1 MTFDLFGHHLPQ
13 QQDDFG
19 PDITLLRGFVLQK
32 TEQLMTAIEQITS
45 LSPLRY
51 LQTPGGYTMSAAMT
65 NCGDTGWISDHHGY
79 RYNTIDPVTGQSWPP
94 MPALWQQLAE
104 SAASQAGF
112 TGFIPDACLINR
124 YTPDAK
130 MSLHQD
136 KDERDI
142 TAPIVS
148 VSLGMTA
155 TFLFGGT
162 KRSDT
167 TVKIPL
173 LHGDVIV
180 WGRSVRLN
188 YHGIAPLKNTPH
200 PLLGAQRFNLTFRKT
215 R

>member
-1 MTFDLFGHHLPQ
+1 MTFDLFGHDLPL

-19 PDITLLRGFVLQK
+19 PDLILLRGFALPK
-32 TEQLMTAIEQITS
+32 AEQLMAAIGHITTQ
-45 LSPLRY
+45 SPLRY

-65 NCGDTGWISDHHGY
+65 NCGNTGWISDDHGY
-79 RYNTIDPVTGQSWPP
+79 RYSPVDPLSRKNWPV
-94 MPALWQQLAE
+94 MPELLQQLATD
-104 SAASQAGF
+104 AASQAGF
-112 TGFIPDACLINR
+112 TGFNPDACLINR

-155 TFLFGGT
+155 TFLFGGS
-162 KRSDT
+162 KRSDA

-200 PLLGAQRFNLTFRKT
+200 PELGAQRFNLTFRKT
-215 R
+215 S